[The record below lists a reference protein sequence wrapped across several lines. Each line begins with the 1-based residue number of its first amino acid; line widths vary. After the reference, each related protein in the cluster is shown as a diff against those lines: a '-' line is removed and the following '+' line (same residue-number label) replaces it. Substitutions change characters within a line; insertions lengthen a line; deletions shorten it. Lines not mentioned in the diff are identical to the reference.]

1 MNYMIT
7 IAKET
12 VGLTGYRTY
21 KKIETLPRHIALKKI
36 EGKEIIR
43 RFPNP
48 FDASIEIVVVK

>member
-1 MNYMIT
+1 MIT
-7 IAKET
+7 IVKET

-21 KKIETLPRHIALKKI
+21 KKIETLPKHIALKKI